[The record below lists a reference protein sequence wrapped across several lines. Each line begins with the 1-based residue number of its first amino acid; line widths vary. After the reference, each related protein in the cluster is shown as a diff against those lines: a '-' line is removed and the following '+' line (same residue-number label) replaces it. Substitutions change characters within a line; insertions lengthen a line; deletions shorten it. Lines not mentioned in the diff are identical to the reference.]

1 MRMQKQNV
9 GTVGDL
15 GKLAL
20 LRQLMEGRQLA
31 VCWYLTGYD
40 SCDTLPRRYFTYLDR
55 PEDFRH
61 LAPEVFDALKDVV
74 GDPSVQCPIGA
85 LRTTG
90 ILGNALFHGKPVP
103 QRARLRHNW
112 AHELVQSVSTADLVF
127 LDPNNGI
134 QGTRL
139 TPNHVALAELAALR
153 RRDRVLVIAQRQ
165 SGRRSDARF
174 LRDRLLS
181 LHCERIELIR
191 LRLGVSRF
199 YVVADHD
206 EEMSNRIADFAKK
219 WGSLVKIYRF

>member
-1 MRMQKQNV
+1 MRMQKQYV
-9 GTVGDL
+9 GTLGDL

-20 LRQLMEGRQLA
+20 LRQLMGGRQLA
-31 VCWYLTGYD
+31 VCWYLTEDESYD
-40 SCDTLPRRYFTYLDR
+40 SLPSRHFNYLDR
-55 PEDFRH
+55 PDDFRH

-74 GDPSVQCPIGA
+74 EEPCRMRA
-85 LRTTG
+85 LRATG
-90 ILGNALFHGKPVP
+90 ILGNAVFHGRPVP
-103 QRARLRHNW
+103 NRARLRRNW
-112 AHELVQSVSTADLVF
+112 AHELVQSVNAADLVF

-153 RRDRVLVIAQRQ
+153 RQDRVLVVAQRQ

-174 LRDRLLS
+174 LRDRLRS

-191 LRLGVSRF
+191 LRLGIARF

-206 EEMSNRIADFAKK
+206 EAMSERIAAFAKK
-219 WGSLVKIYRF
+219 WGSLVKIYRV

>member
-1 MRMQKQNV
+1 MQMQKQYV

-31 VCWYLTGYD
+31 VCWYLTGD
-40 SCDTLPRRYFTYLDR
+40 ELDDTLPRRYFNYLDR
-55 PEDFRH
+55 PGDFRN
-61 LAPEVFDALKDVV
+61 LAPEVFDALKDIVE
-74 GDPSVQCPIGA
+74 DPLVQCPIGA
-85 LRTTG
+85 LRATG

-103 QRARLRHNW
+103 KRARLRHDW
-112 AHELVQSVSTADLVF
+112 AHELVQSVNAADMVF

-139 TPNHVALAELAALR
+139 TPDHVALAELAALR
-153 RRDRVLVIAQRQ
+153 RQDRVLVVAQRQ

-174 LRDRLLS
+174 LRDRLRS

-191 LRLGVSRF
+191 LRLGFSRF

-206 EEMSNRIADFAKK
+206 EEMSKRIAAFAKK
-219 WGSLVKIYRF
+219 WGSLVKTYRL

>member
-1 MRMQKQNV
+1 MQMQKQYV

-31 VCWYLTGYD
+31 VCWYLTGD
-40 SCDTLPRRYFTYLDR
+40 ELDDTLPRRYFNYLDR
-55 PEDFRH
+55 PGDFRN
-61 LAPEVFDALKDVV
+61 LAPEVFDALKDIVE
-74 GDPSVQCPIGA
+74 DPLVQCPIGA
-85 LRTTG
+85 LRATG
-90 ILGNALFHGKPVP
+90 ILGSALFHGKPVP
-103 QRARLRHNW
+103 KRARLRHNW
-112 AHELVQSVSTADLVF
+112 AHELVQSVTAADLVF

-153 RRDRVLVIAQRQ
+153 RQDRVLVVAQRQ

-174 LRDRLLS
+174 LRDRLRS

-191 LRLGVSRF
+191 LRLGFSRF

-206 EEMSNRIADFAKK
+206 EEMSKRIAAFAKK
-219 WGSLVKIYRF
+219 WGSLVKTYRL